1 MSSYTMKK
9 FILSLVSG
17 SLLILNLNAQQTV
30 EPTIKKMLLQQGLT
44 ESDVAQLVITD
55 QYTSKHNGVTHVY
68 FRQQYNGIEVFN
80 GVGSAH
86 FKNGEAV
93 AVNQRFVA
101 NIATKVEAAKPAISV
116 NTAVQQT
123 ASFMQVKAPT
133 TLSKSALELTNN
145 RTEILDA
152 TISSKPVKVQLYY
165 FITDDNKVK
174 LVYNTNWLDDKSGN
188 WWNVRVDA
196 LTGNV
201 VDQNNWSLS
210 CGNHNHAQQGAFIT
224 QHQQQT
230 QRVTKTNK
238 KANNAR
244 GVYRAFPLGV
254 ESPIHGNRELLDDP
268 ADSIA
273 SPYGWHDT
281 DGVEGAEYTITAG
294 NNVFASED
302 INNLNEPGYS
312 PDGGDSLVFDYD
324 YDMAG
329 SDRANLNAAITNLFV
344 WNNFMHDVMYHYGF
358 DELSGNFQSNNFG
371 KGGEQ
376 GDYVFA
382 DAQDGSGT
390 NNANFATPP
399 DGENPRMQMY
409 LWSNGTTA
417 ASTYLQLSDSS
428 LTDSALFVTAAFGPK
443 RFSFNNMELVLGVS
457 TTSGNSLACDEMQDL
472 TGKAVLIDRGTC
484 NFPQKVRNAQ
494 AASAAFVIVANN
506 VTSAPYA
513 MTGGSGTSD
522 IFTPSVMVSKATGDA
537 LKQRLAAGK
546 VTITINTD
554 KELFGYY
561 DSDLDN
567 GVIAHEF
574 GHGISNRLTGGPSN
588 TSCLTNME
596 QAGEGWSDFFC
607 LVLTQRATDSA
618 NVPRGIG
625 TWLSFEPTTGLGIR
639 NYRYSRDLSI
649 NPLTYN
655 SIKTLAVP
663 HGVGSVWCTMLYDLY
678 WNLVDKYGYDPDL
691 YYGKGGNN
699 RALQLVMDG
708 LKLQPCSP
716 GFVDARNAIL
726 LADRLNNNGADSS
739 IIWSTF
745 ARRGLG
751 YSASQGSTSSRS
763 DGVEAKDLPPSPSSG
778 LNDLNKNSGMAFWPN
793 PGNGQFEIRLPEAA
807 NAVKVEIYDVT
818 GSLVFSR
825 DLTGSDVV
833 PVDASSL
840 PKGIYLLKAESKGR
854 IFTSK
859 LMIAE

>member
-1 MSSYTMKK
+1 M
-9 FILSLVSG
+9 
-17 SLLILNLNAQQTV
+17 
-30 EPTIKKMLLQQGLT
+30 QQGLT

-55 QYTSKHNGVTHVY
+55 QYTTKHNGVTHVY
-68 FRQQYNGIEVFN
+68 FRQQYNGIEVYN
-80 GVGSAH
+80 GVGSVH
-86 FKNGEAV
+86 FKNGQAV
-93 AVNQRFVA
+93 ALNQHFVQQ
-101 NIATKVEAAKPAISV
+101 IATRVEASKPAISA

-133 TLSKSALELTNN
+133 TLSKAALELTNN

-152 TISSKPVKVQLYY
+152 TVSSKPVKVQLYY
-165 FITDDNKVK
+165 LITDDDKVK

-196 LTGNV
+196 LTGAV
-201 VDQNNWSLS
+201 IDQNNWSLS
-210 CGNHNHAQQGAFIT
+210 CGNHTHGTSFV
-224 QHQQQT
+224 QHKQQQHGGLGST
-230 QRVTKTNK
+230 ATK
-238 KANNAR
+238 KANNAK

-254 ESPIHGNRELLDDP
+254 ESPIHGNRLLLDDP

-273 SPYGWHDT
+273 SPFGWHDT
-281 DGVEGAEYTITAG
+281 DGVEGPEYTITAG
-294 NNVFASED
+294 NNVYASED
-302 INNLNEPGYS
+302 VNNLNIPGYS
-312 PDGGDSLVFDYD
+312 PDGGDSLVFDYA
-324 YDMAG
+324 YDMMA

-371 KGGEQ
+371 NSGEG

-409 LWSNGTTA
+409 LWSNGSSA
-417 ASTYLQLSDSS
+417 SSTYLHLSDSN
-428 LTDSALFVTAAFGPK
+428 LTDSALYVIAGFGPK
-443 RFSFNNMELVLGVS
+443 QFSLSNVEVVLGVS
-457 TTSGNSLACDEMQDL
+457 TTSGNSLGCDAMQDL
-472 TGKAVLIDRGTC
+472 TGKVVLIDRGTC

-494 AASAAFVIVANN
+494 ASGAVLVIVANN
-506 VTSAPYA
+506 TASAPYA
-513 MTGGSGTSD
+513 MTGGSGTTD
-522 IFTPSVMVSKATGDA
+522 ITIPSVMVSKATGDA
-537 LKQRLAAGK
+537 LKLRLAAGK
-546 VTITINTD
+546 VTTSVNTD
-554 KELFGYY
+554 VELFGYY

-567 GVIAHEF
+567 GVIAHEY

-588 TSCLTNME
+588 TNCLTNLE

-625 TWLSFEPTTGLGIR
+625 TWLNFEPTTGLGIR
-639 NYRYSRDLSI
+639 NYRYSRNMSI

-699 RALQLVMDG
+699 RALQLVIDG

-751 YSASQGSTSSRS
+751 YSASQGSTTSRS
-763 DGVEAKDLPPSPSSG
+763 DGVEAKDLPPDPSSG
-778 LNDLNKNSGMAFWPN
+778 LNDLNRNSGMAFWPN
-793 PGNGQFEIRLPEAA
+793 PGNGQFEIRLPESATE
-807 NAVKVEIYDVT
+807 VKVEIYDVT
-818 GSLVFSR
+818 GACVFAQTI
-825 DLTGSDVV
+825 TGTGVIA
-833 PVDASSL
+833 VDASVL
-840 PKGIYLLKAESKGR
+840 THGVYLLKAESKGR
-854 IFTSK
+854 VYMDK